1 MAKAAKS
8 RDYGHTVGAALVTG
22 GASGIGRATVD
33 LLIAKGWK
41 VAAFDIDERQLAELA
56 ETHDRS
62 KVLLR
67 TGRLDV
73 TDERAV
79 ERAVAESAEAFGG
92 LSGVV
97 NSAGIAADKHV
108 FETTP
113 EMFRKILDVNVVG
126 SFMVG
131 KAAARI
137 MKDKGRGSVVNIAS
151 ISGLRGSKGRS
162 AYGASKGAVIN
173 MTQVMANDLAPYGI
187 RVNAVAPGPVETPM
201 VKALHTAADRKLYER
216 FIPMRRYA
224 EPGEIASVIHFLLDP
239 TQSAYV
245 TGEVIAVD
253 GGYRG
258 AGVIVRD

>member
-1 MAKAAKS
+1 MAKSPRA
-8 RDYGHTVGAALVTG
+8 RDYGHTVGAAIVTG
-22 GASGIGRATVD
+22 AASGIGRATVE

-41 VAAFDIDERQLAELA
+41 IAAFDLDERLLAELA
-56 ETHDRS
+56 EENAKS

-137 MKDKGRGSVVNIAS
+137 MKDKGRGAIVNLAS

-162 AYGASKGAVIN
+162 A
-173 MTQVMANDLAPYGI
+173 
-187 RVNAVAPGPVETPM
+187 
-201 VKALHTAADRKLYER
+201 
-216 FIPMRRYA
+216 
-224 EPGEIASVIHFLLDP
+224 
-239 TQSAYV
+239 
-245 TGEVIAVD
+245 
-253 GGYRG
+253 
-258 AGVIVRD
+258 